1 MEQRQRLPIGPFF
14 LALAVIAADQVTKV
28 LVMALVSPGTIA
40 FSALGDFFWIVH
52 QQNMGMAFSL
62 FDDLGPGAR
71 AWILIA
77 LPAVLVAGVSVYY
90 VFSKELSIFQR
101 WALMGIAGGGAGN
114 LIDRI
119 LRKEGVVDFLSVKF
133 YGIFGYDRWP
143 TFNIADSAVVVCT
156 ILFVIATIVADARS
170 KA

>member
-1 MEQRQRLPIGPFF
+1 MEQRQRLPIGPLV
-14 LALAVIAADQVTKV
+14 LALAIIAADQAAKV
-28 LVMALVSPGTIA
+28 LVMAFVSPGTIA
-40 FSALGDFFWIVH
+40 FSAFGDFFWIVR

-62 FDDLGPGAR
+62 FDDLDPGAR
-71 AWILIA
+71 AWLLIA
-77 LPAVLVAGVSVYY
+77 LPAVLVAAVSAYY
-90 VFSKELSIFQR
+90 VFSKELSALQR

-114 LIDRI
+114 LIDRV
-119 LRKEGVVDFLSVKF
+119 LRKEGVVDFLSFKF

-156 ILFVIATIVADARS
+156 ILFAIATIAADARS